1 MVQGGNLGGV
11 AGDARRIIEPGG
23 CHDLIGELPQLAGQ
37 LPLLGRGQ
45 EGEVGLLQRL
55 GRQALGG
62 DQLEHRA
69 DAGVGVLDIV
79 DGIFAALLHRQVQVK
94 IEGGIWLPHIEEE
107 PRGIDGHVI
116 QQVGQC
122 DGAAAA
128 LAHAVGLA
136 VLHQPHQ
143 LHQHDIQLVPVQAD
157 GIHGAF
163 EPGNVA
169 VVVGA
174 PDIDDPLKAALGKFI
189 VVIGNIGGKVGG
201 DPVGPHQHVVLQ
213 LGGLRF
219 GQGPAGLFGL
229 LGHHF
234 DVVVPQSAVFFV
246 GPAAVLQLLADG
258 GYLALPVQLAFPE
271 PDIVADAVAAEIPL
285 QGGDVLRQRVGH
297 QRVAAL
303 LLRGGDIAVAV
314 KRGKGLGVVDD
325 IQPLIAVLRQGV
337 AFLALEK
344 LQVPHRQRS
353 AEFIDLV
360 AGVVDVEF
368 PGDAVA
374 APFQGGGQAVA
385 DGAAAGVAH
394 VHGAGGVGGNKFHHD
409 LFAAAVIAAAEGFAL
424 LQHLPGEGS
433 KPGLLHVEIDEAGPG
448 DLAALHRQGAEIKPL
463 RQQRGKLL
471 RGHAHGAGVDHGGV
485 GGKVAVGGIAGDLHH
500 KGGGFGGG
508 QQALGGGCGKGG
520 GNDRRELPAGLIEAG
535 NHSCSFS
542 LKIQSC

>member
-1 MVQGGNLGGV
+1 M
-11 AGDARRIIEPGG
+11 
-23 CHDLIGELPQLAGQ
+23 
-37 LPLLGRGQ
+37 
-45 EGEVGLLQRL
+45 QRL

-79 DGIFAALLHRQVQVK
+79 DGIFAALLHRQIQVK

-157 GIHGAF
+157 GIHGAL
-163 EPGNVA
+163 EPGDVA

-409 LFAAAVIAAAEGFAL
+409 LFAVTAVAL
-424 LQHLPGEGS
+424 
-433 KPGLLHVEIDEAGPG
+433 
-448 DLAALHRQGAEIKPL
+448 
-463 RQQRGKLL
+463 
-471 RGHAHGAGVDHGGV
+471 
-485 GGKVAVGGIAGDLHH
+485 AVVVP
-500 KGGGFGGG
+500 F
-508 QQALGGGCGKGG
+508 
-520 GNDRRELPAGLIEAG
+520 
-535 NHSCSFS
+535 
-542 LKIQSC
+542 